1 MSHDT
6 VSLLW
11 REPTLVTRFQTA
23 VCLHG
28 HTLHS
33 EECLSF
39 LPTHLRRV
47 PGVSHFIRQCQRRP
61 APAVDF
67 ARAFWT
73 PPLAPGCA
81 LRLERKQIAECGLTP
96 IVSLTD
102 HDSIEACLLL
112 QDQGGNGNT

>member
-11 REPTLVTRFQTA
+11 REPGLVTRFRTA

-28 HTLHS
+28 HTWHS

-39 LPTHLRRV
+39 LPTRLHSV
-47 PGVSHFIRQCQRRP
+47 PGVSHVIRECQRRP
-61 APAVDF
+61 DNAVDF
-67 ARAFWT
+67 NRAFWT
-73 PPLAPGCA
+73 PPLAPACA
-81 LRLERKQIAECGLTP
+81 LRLERKQIAERGLAP

-102 HDSIEACLLL
+102 HDNIEACLLL
-112 QDQGGNGNT
+112 QEQERNGR